1 MNIPPFESKT
11 QRGRKKAFC
20 PGVAGFRADLGR
32 ASALFL
38 GYFNA
43 GSPSKLQMLN
53 LALGLGCKRSR
64 VQIPAARPNS
74 SKTYSYRTMGNP
86 VSGVQTESKF
96 GTPALGFRASGKEN
110 TRSRGRFPAP
120 RNFILIRLLTIHTLL
135 RITRVARLE
144 DRRRPDIDVELG
156 HL

>member
-1 MNIPPFESKT
+1 
-11 QRGRKKAFC
+11 
-20 PGVAGFRADLGR
+20 VAGFRADLGR

-86 VSGVQTESKF
+86 VSGVQTESKMDACGYVF
-96 GTPALGFRASGKEN
+96 SGCPKPQNTGSQFLQPSLLLGK
-110 TRSRGRFPAP
+110 P
-120 RNFILIRLLTIHTLL
+120 
-135 RITRVARLE
+135 
-144 DRRRPDIDVELG
+144 DKPDI
-156 HL
+156 